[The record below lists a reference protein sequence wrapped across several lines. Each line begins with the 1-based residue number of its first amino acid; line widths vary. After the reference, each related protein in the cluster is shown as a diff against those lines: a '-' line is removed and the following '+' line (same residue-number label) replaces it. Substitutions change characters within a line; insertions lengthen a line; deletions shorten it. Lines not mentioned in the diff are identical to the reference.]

1 MTAAASAR
9 EYVATVRTLGLAED
23 GEGAQDVLDFLF
35 GAFSMG
41 ELAGKLQGQRPR
53 TGNFFRTFMCPAGP
67 NRPFCDR

>member
-1 MTAAASAR
+1 
-9 EYVATVRTLGLAED
+9 
-23 GEGAQDVLDFLF
+23 
-35 GAFSMG
+35 MG